1 MPKIPHRDGVLI
13 HTTGSWQ
20 VLLRP
25 VGQLFGLLDLLK
37 CEADLVGSLADVL
50 PDPDAPRKLTKALHI
65 VRASGAKSAFEAMS
79 WGGGCYV
86 IEIAAAFFTAGLL
99 TTEQCARR

>member
-1 MPKIPHRDGVLI
+1 
-13 HTTGSWQ
+13 
-20 VLLRP
+20 
-25 VGQLFGLLDLLK
+25 LDLLK

-79 WGGGCYV
+79 WGGSCKV
-86 IEIAAAFFTAGLL
+86 ICCPSLKMTMMASSGLM
-99 TTEQCARR
+99 RIWM